1 MLDGRSLYDISI
13 EAIRYFGSGHKNLVA
28 FSGGKDS
35 QAVYRLC
42 KEAGIECEAQ
52 YSITRFEP
60 PELMAFIR
68 DAYPEV
74 RMRRAYRRTLVEDIE
89 AMGLPTRWRRWCCEA
104 KHARTDGFDMVF
116 IGVRGEES
124 PRRRDTWRTFGRKQD
139 GTPYCCPI
147 FDWTTADVWEFLNA
161 RGIPHC
167 RLYDEGYTR
176 IGCVM
181 CPLAGTRKSRLAE
194 AKRYPRHVAMFRQGA
209 RKYIERARANGFVGP
224 SGKPCGTFC
233 NAADPVEEML
243 WRWLATGQ
251 VMQSIEEYD
260 AAYRRKP
267 EAPGQCVFEGSGF
280 SEKDGLV
287 YQSREERSEP

>member
-1 MLDGRSLYDISI
+1 MSVFDKLLDGRSLYDIAI
-13 EAIRYFGSGHKNLVA
+13 ETIRFFGEDVRNLVA

-35 QAVYRLC
+35 QCVYQLC

-52 YSITRFEP
+52 YSVTRFEP

-68 DAYPEV
+68 EAYPEV
-74 RMRRAYRRTLVEDIE
+74 KMRRAYRRTLVEDIE
-89 AMGLPTRWRRWCCEA
+89 VMGLPTRWRRWCCDA
-104 KHARTDGFDMVF
+104 KHARTEGFDMVF

-124 PRRRDTWRTFGRKQD
+124 PRRRETWRTFGRKQD
-139 GTPYCCPI
+139 GTVYCCPI

-181 CPLAGTRKSRLAE
+181 CPLAGTRKTRIAE

-209 RKYIERARANGFVGP
+209 QRHIERARAA
-224 SGKPCGTFC
+224 GKLCGSFC
-233 NAADPVEEML
+233 DSADPAGEMVG
-243 WRWLATGQ
+243 RWIATGQ
-251 VMQSIEEYD
+251 VMQSVEEYD
-260 AAYRRKP
+260 AAFRRKP
-267 EAPGQCVFEGSGF
+267 DAPGQCVFEGSGF
-280 SEKDGLV
+280 SERDGE
-287 YQSREERSEP
+287 S